1 MDYNNSSRRFRP
13 WDSRVMALSIKCD
26 SLALR
31 TESREEWIFSSGIG
45 QSKYC
50 IPQPFSRCLIS
61 LCGSLF
67 DFNSTFFTQMF
78 GSRGFFVFVIG
89 CRKSS
94 CDAAIRLP
102 GGSPPRSP
110 TSYTLLCTIFNR
122 KGTPLVNLLLTNC
135 TAIHIP
141 IVEPCIPFDCCK

>member
-1 MDYNNSSRRFRP
+1 MRNGICYSSVSKGIRTF
-13 WDSRVMALSIKCD
+13 DKSDHDALINLMK
-26 SLALR
+26 
-31 TESREEWIFSSGIG
+31 TGIG

-89 CRKSS
+89 CRKSLS
-94 CDAAIRLP
+94 DAAIR
-102 GGSPPRSP
+102 
-110 TSYTLLCTIFNR
+110 
-122 KGTPLVNLLLTNC
+122 
-135 TAIHIP
+135 
-141 IVEPCIPFDCCK
+141 